1 MHYSRSTVRHP
12 CKIAD
17 ARTATANK
25 CFQYLPA
32 YYAWQLAL
40 IITLLIL
47 VASGSTVLASP
58 VQNKT
63 ANTLQLEDAVA
74 IAIEGNPGLAEMQ
87 ARAEAMAAI
96 PSQAGA
102 LPDPMLMLGAVNLPT
117 DTFDRDQEAM
127 TQLQIGIEQSLPF
140 PGKRGLK
147 ERAAEIDADAAV
159 SNVDE
164 TRLRLI
170 QNVKQTWWQIYY
182 IDRALEIVSRN
193 QDLLRQF
200 VQIAQTKYKVGE
212 GLQQDVL
219 LAQVELSKLFDSEI
233 KLQGSRQQ
241 QVPRLNALLD
251 RSTSMPVQLPEQ
263 IDEDL
268 VGMLPESQLFT
279 RAETARPLLEQK
291 RLEVEAA
298 RTRRDFAKRD
308 IYPDFKLGVAYGFRS
323 GDNPDG
329 SSRADFA
336 TVRLGVSLPLYA
348 GRKQDKAVDQRT
360 SELVQK
366 QNALQDEWGKVQAEI
381 SIALADY
388 QRASKQVQLFK
399 TGIIPQAR
407 QSVASMLS
415 GYQVSKV
422 DFLNLV
428 RAQITLYNFETQYWS
443 ALSEANQ
450 ALARLDAAVGEEVI
464 NE

>member
-1 MHYSRSTVRHP
+1 VYS
-12 CKIAD
+12 
-17 ARTATANK
+17 
-25 CFQYLPA
+25 
-32 YYAWQLAL
+32 AWRFAL
-40 IITLLIL
+40 IVALLSFPTPGT
-47 VASGSTVLASP
+47 VVQAAAERSATSTVLS
-58 VQNKT
+58 
-63 ANTLQLEDAVA
+63 LQDAVA
-74 IAIEGNPGLAEMQ
+74 LAVEGNPGLAEMQ
-87 ARAEAMAAI
+87 ARAEAMSAI

-102 LPDPMLMLGAVNLPT
+102 LPDPMLTLGALNLPT
-117 DTFDRDQEAM
+117 DTFNLDQEPM

-140 PGKRGLK
+140 PGKLGLK
-147 ERAAEIDADAAV
+147 ERAAEFDADAAA

-164 TRLRLI
+164 ARLRLI

-182 IDRALEIVSRN
+182 IDRALDTVSRN

-200 VQIAQTKYKVGE
+200 VQIAQTKYTVGE

-219 LAQVELSKLFDSEI
+219 LAQVELSKLLDSEI
-233 KLQGSRQQ
+233 RLQGLRQQ

-251 RSTSMPVQLPEQ
+251 RATSTPVQLPEQ
-263 IDEDL
+263 VDEDL
-268 VGMLPESQLFT
+268 AGLLPESQLFT
-279 RAETARPLLEQK
+279 RAEKIRPLLEQK

-308 IYPDFKLGVAYGFRS
+308 TYPDFKLGAAYGFRE
-323 GDNPDG
+323 GENPDG

-336 TVRLGVSLPLYA
+336 TIRLGVSLPLYA

-360 SELVQK
+360 SELLQR
-366 QNALQDEWGKVQAEI
+366 QNALQDEWNKVQAEI
-381 SIALADY
+381 SAALADY
-388 QRASKQVQLFK
+388 HRASEQVQLFR

-428 RAQITLYNFETQYWS
+428 NAQITLYNFETQYWN

>member
-1 MHYSRSTVRHP
+1 MPYFRNTVRHP
-12 CKIAD
+12 CNLVD
-17 ARTATANK
+17 ARIVTAVK
-25 CFQYLPA
+25 RFRYLLACSARQRAVLIALLLP
-32 YYAWQLAL
+32 LAL
-40 IITLLIL
+40 
-47 VASGSTVLASP
+47 SSTVLASP
-58 VQNKT
+58 VQSKT
-63 ANTLQLEDAVA
+63 VNTLSLEDAVSMA
-74 IAIEGNPGLAEMQ
+74 VKGNPGLAEMQ
-87 ARAEAMAAI
+87 ARAEAMEDI

-102 LPDPMLMLGAVNLPT
+102 LPDPMLTLGALNLPT
-117 DTFDRDQEAM
+117 DTFSLDQEPM
-127 TQLQIGIEQSLPF
+127 TQLLIGIEQSLPF
-140 PGKRGLK
+140 PGKLGLK

-164 TRLRLI
+164 ARLLLI
-170 QNVKQTWWQIYY
+170 RNVRHTWWQIYY
-182 IDRALEIVSRN
+182 LDRALDIVARN

-219 LAQVELSKLFDSEI
+219 LAQVELSKLLDSEI
-233 KLQGSRQQ
+233 RLQGLRQQ

-251 RSTSMPVQLPEQ
+251 RSTSMPVQLPVQ
-263 IDEDL
+263 VDEDL
-268 VGMLPESQLFT
+268 DRLLPESQLFE
-279 RAETARPLLEQK
+279 RAGKVRPLLEQR

-308 IYPDFKLGVAYGFRS
+308 TYPDFKLGAAYGFRE

-336 TVRLGVSLPLYA
+336 SIRLGVSLPLYA

-360 SELVQK
+360 SELLQR
-366 QNALQDEWGKVQAEI
+366 QNALQDEWNKVQAEI
-381 SIALADY
+381 SAALADY
-388 QRASKQVQLFK
+388 QRASEQVLLFR

-407 QSVASMLS
+407 QTVASMLS

-428 RAQITLYNFETQYWS
+428 NAQITLYNFETQYWS

-450 ALARLDAAVGEEVI
+450 ALARLDAAVGEGGI

>member
-1 MHYSRSTVRHP
+1 MHYSRRAVRHP
-12 CKIAD
+12 CKISD
-17 ARTATANK
+17 VRTATAIQS
-25 CFQYLPA
+25 CRYLPV
-32 YYAWQLAL
+32 YLAWQFVLITAL
-40 IITLLIL
+40 L
-47 VASGSTVLASP
+47 VLAVPGATVQASP
-58 VQNKT
+58 GQDKT

-74 IAIEGNPGLAEMQ
+74 VAVEGNPGLAEMQ

-102 LPDPMLMLGAVNLPT
+102 LPDPMLTFGALNLPT
-117 DTFDRDQEAM
+117 DTFVVGQEAM
-127 TQLQIGIEQSLPF
+127 TQMQIGIEQSLPF
-140 PGKRGLK
+140 YGKRGLK

-164 TRLRLI
+164 ARLRLI
-170 QNVKQTWWQIYY
+170 QNVKHTWWQIYY
-182 IDRALEIVSRN
+182 LDRALDIVSRN

-233 KLQGSRQQ
+233 KLQGMRRQQ
-241 QVPRLNALLD
+241 APRLNALLD
-251 RSTSMPVQLPEQ
+251 QPANMPVQLPEQ
-263 IDEDL
+263 VDEEL
-268 VGMLPESQLFT
+268 ALMRPESQLFT
-279 RAETARPLLEQK
+279 RAETVRPLLEQK

-298 RTRRDFAKRD
+298 RTRRDVAKRD
-308 IYPDFKLGVAYGFRS
+308 IYPDFKLGAAYGFRS

-329 SSRADFA
+329 SSRADLA
-336 TVRLGVSLPLYA
+336 SVRLGVSLPLYA

-360 SELVQK
+360 SELLQK

-381 SIALADY
+381 SAAHADY
-388 QRASKQVQLFK
+388 QRASKQVDLFK

-407 QSVASMLS
+407 QSVASMMS
-415 GYQVSKV
+415 GYQVNKV

-428 RAQITLYNFETQYWS
+428 RAQITLYNFETQYWN

-450 ALARLDAAVGEEVI
+450 ALARLDAAVGEEII